1 MTRKLIDFDSENGA
15 FDDSYYTSLAESDW
29 CFAKGSADATASARI
44 QYCAP
49 CSLVHALDIFALQL
63 YGPASYAISYGRF
76 TQLSAFIFENLES

>member
-1 MTRKLIDFDSENGA
+1 MALSTTATILLWQSLTGA
-15 FDDSYYTSLAESDW
+15 SLRGA
-29 CFAKGSADATASARI
+29 ADATASAKI

-76 TQLSAFIFENLES
+76 TQLLAFIFENLEI